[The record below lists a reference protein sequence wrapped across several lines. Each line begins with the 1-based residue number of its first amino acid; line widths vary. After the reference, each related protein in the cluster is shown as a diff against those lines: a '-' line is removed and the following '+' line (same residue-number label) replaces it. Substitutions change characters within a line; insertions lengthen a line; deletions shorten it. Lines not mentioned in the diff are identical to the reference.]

1 MDEVKVEL
9 IKLRDIYENS
19 TDLMT
24 RKALRVQI
32 FELEKHLRN
41 LCVKHCGQLVYDKY
55 GDWDYS
61 ELDKNGNCKICGLS
75 ITYMKSSK

>member
-1 MDEVKVEL
+1 MDEVKVNL
-9 IKLRDIYENS
+9 KNLRDIYENS
-19 TDLMT
+19 TDLVT

-41 LCVKHCGQLVYDKY
+41 LCVEHGGPLVFDEY